1 MEVADTKKYSFI
13 AEYCLQCFVEGG
25 QLVEFV
31 DGPHPLLSMDS
42 VMFYGTRRC
51 IFESKIF
58 PFLLLFAPVLGKT
71 LCHTPRKA

>member
-13 AEYCLQCFVEGG
+13 AEDCLQCFVEGG

-42 VMFYGTRRC
+42 VEATAVAVC
-51 IFESKIF
+51 
-58 PFLLLFAPVLGKT
+58 A
-71 LCHTPRKA
+71 